1 MVLIDGGDGNGN
13 GRSSAWQENG
23 ETPPQLMPAESY
35 EFRVTKAEMQLLL
48 RLRMLG
54 AGSYQVVVA
63 KTAHSM
69 WGLRTFEV
77 KE

>member
-1 MVLIDGGDGNGN
+1 VVLLDGSSGGN
-13 GRSSAWQENG
+13 GRSSAWQEGG
-23 ETPPQLMPAESY
+23 ETLPLPPPAESY

-54 AGSYQVVVA
+54 AGSYQVLVA

>member
-1 MVLIDGGDGNGN
+1 VVLLDGSGGN
-13 GRSSAWQENG
+13 GRSSAWQEG
-23 ETPPQLMPAESY
+23 RETPPLPPPAESY

-54 AGSYQVVVA
+54 AGSYQIHVA